1 MNVAHLYSYFAPT
14 TARITIKLTKKMG
27 RTQQEIRKLR
37 KDVRAVRK
45 DIDHMK
51 AMLERERRMD
61 NLINEMKQAA
71 RQMLL
76 MSHEL

>member
-1 MNVAHLYSYFAPT
+1 
-14 TARITIKLTKKMG
+14 MG

-37 KDVRAVRK
+37 NDVRAVRK
-45 DIDHMK
+45 DIDHMR

>member
-1 MNVAHLYSYFAPT
+1 ME
-14 TARITIKLTKKMG
+14 
-27 RTQQEIRKLR
+27 RTHKEIRRLR

-51 AMLERERRMD
+51 AMLERERMMD

>member
-1 MNVAHLYSYFAPT
+1 ME
-14 TARITIKLTKKMG
+14 
-27 RTQQEIRKLR
+27 RTHKEIRRLR

-45 DIDHMK
+45 DIYHMK

-61 NLINEMKQAA
+61 YLINEMKQAA

>member
-1 MNVAHLYSYFAPT
+1 MYHTHCSYFATT
-14 TARITIKLTKKMG
+14 TARITIKLTKKME
-27 RTQQEIRKLR
+27 RTHKEIRRLR

>member
-1 MNVAHLYSYFAPT
+1 ME
-14 TARITIKLTKKMG
+14 
-27 RTQQEIRKLR
+27 RTHKEIRRLR

-45 DIDHMK
+45 DIDNMK
-51 AMLERERRMD
+51 SMLDRERRMD
-61 NLINEMKQAA
+61 YLINEMKQAA